1 MSVRRSYDEVMS
13 AGTLT
18 NLVIGVAVLALL
30 VVRQLSVRRLNESY
44 RVTLIIA
51 IIGVV
56 QFVSFLGAH
65 HGHRTQVVEA
75 VLGSLAIAAVTGALR
90 APTVKVWRDGS
101 GQLLRQGTWLTA
113 VLWVVSLAAHLGY
126 DALVG
131 GKTLGDVGDA
141 TILLYLAVTLVIQ
154 RMIMLARADRDRRP
168 ASDSDS
174 DHGFAR

>member
-1 MSVRRSYDEVMS
+1 MSG
-13 AGTLT
+13 GTIT
-18 NLVIGVAVLALL
+18 SLVIGVAVLALL

-44 RVTLIIA
+44 RLTLIIA

-56 QFVSFLGAH
+56 EFVSFLNTH
-65 HGHRTQVVEA
+65 HGHRTEVIEA
-75 VLGSLAIAAVTGALR
+75 VAGSLAIAAVTGALR
-90 APTVKVWRDGS
+90 APTVKIWRDDS

-113 VLWVVSLAAHLGY
+113 VLWIVSVGAHLGY

-154 RMIMLARADRDRRP
+154 RVIMLARADRQGT
-168 ASDSDS
+168 SDKA
-174 DHGFAR
+174 GFAR

>member
-1 MSVRRSYDEVMS
+1 MSG
-13 AGTLT
+13 GTLT
-18 NLVIGVAVLALL
+18 SLLIGVAVLALL

-44 RVTLIIA
+44 RLTLIIA

-56 QFVSFLGAH
+56 EFVSFLNAH
-65 HGHRTQVVEA
+65 HGHRTEVIEA
-75 VLGSLAIAAVTGALR
+75 VAGSLAIAAVTGAMR
-90 APTVKVWRDGS
+90 APTVKIWRDDS

-113 VLWVVSLAAHLGY
+113 VLWVVSVAAHLGY

-154 RMIMLARADRDRRP
+154 RLIMLARADRNQP
-168 ASDSDS
+168 PVGDSDR
-174 DHGFAR
+174 GFAR

>member
-1 MSVRRSYDEVMS
+1 MSG
-13 AGTLT
+13 GTLT
-18 NLVIGVAVLALL
+18 SLVIGVAVLALL

-44 RVTLIIA
+44 RLTLIIA

-56 QFVSFLGAH
+56 EFVSFLNAH
-65 HGHRTQVVEA
+65 HGHRTEVIEA
-75 VLGSLAIAAVTGALR
+75 VLGSLAIAAVTGAMR
-90 APTVKVWRDGS
+90 APTVKIWRDDS

-113 VLWVVSLAAHLGY
+113 VLWVVSVAAHLGY

-154 RMIMLARADRDRRP
+154 RVIMLARADRHRP
-168 ASDSDS
+168 PVDDSDR
-174 DHGFAR
+174 GFAR